1 MAHRLALEAEA
12 DLDNIWYFIAS
23 ESGNPEVADRF
34 IETLSQR
41 FLVLARHPHIGRRR
55 DADLL
60 PGLRSFP
67 LGRYI
72 ILYSVE
78 LTADVLIVRVIA
90 GDRDI
95 PALIRR

>member
-12 DLDNIWYFIAS
+12 DLDDIWYFIAT

-34 IETLSQR
+34 IDSLTER
-41 FLVLARHPHIGRRR
+41 FLLLARHPHLGRRR

-67 LGRYI
+67 ISRYI

-78 LTADVLIVRVIA
+78 SNADVLIVRVIP
-90 GDRDI
+90 GERDL
-95 PALIRR
+95 PAIIRG